1 MVKVSVIVPVYN
13 GELFLREAIK
23 SIQNQTMHDI
33 EIILIND
40 KSTDSSGEICDELQT
55 EDQRIK
61 VIHLKENLGICGAR
75 NTGLRIAKGK
85 YVAFCDNDDLFLE
98 NLIKDNYRLAEEHNA
113 DMVKFGRKLIDVDVD
128 GNVLREKVTPMKSI
142 GTYNQQTK
150 FDCYFSIKSK
160 GLLMNVWNGLYKLSV
175 IKEKGIWFN
184 DFMRYGSEDA
194 DFSYRFFMVSD
205 IIIVNP
211 NYYYIHYRRNEF
223 STSRKFNKNK
233 LESMMLAAESEAII
247 FNQMIHTSEVNAKQ
261 IIEINKLIM
270 NMYTQQIFHQ
280 NNPMS
285 TKEKINYLYTIKAKK
300 HLNYSLN
307 KDVKSELKKIKI
319 KHLPFSIAYNNNWM
333 KLSYVI
339 LKLQHMMN
347 NETW

>member
-1 MVKVSVIVPVYN
+1 
-13 GELFLREAIK
+13 
-23 SIQNQTMHDI
+23 
-33 EIILIND
+33 
-40 KSTDSSGEICDELQT
+40 
-55 EDQRIK
+55 
-61 VIHLKENLGICGAR
+61 
-75 NTGLRIAKGK
+75 
-85 YVAFCDNDDLFLE
+85 
-98 NLIKDNYRLAEEHNA
+98 
-113 DMVKFGRKLIDVDVD
+113 
-128 GNVLREKVTPMKSI
+128 
-142 GTYNQQTK
+142 TK
-150 FDCYFSIKSK
+150 FKHYFAIKSK

-175 IKEKGIWFN
+175 IKEKDIWFN

-205 IIIVNP
+205 KIIVNP
-211 NYYYIHYRRNEF
+211 DYYYIHYRRSEF
-223 STSRKFNKNK
+223 STSRKFNENK
-233 LESMMLAAESEAII
+233 LDSMMLAAESEAVI
-247 FNQMIHTSEVNAKQ
+247 FDQMANTSEIKAKK

-285 TKEKINYLYTIKAKK
+285 IKEKINYLYTIKEKK

-333 KLSYVI
+333 RLSYII